1 MYTWDGYDALQIQ
14 LDAIRSMSPYQ
25 YDAYLKKS
33 DYERAKRKLSSLR
46 EYLIQSEQN
55 SKLFTTL
62 AKKHLKLYADSED
75 ENEWE
80 IAQEYLAFAED
91 EKHIRIDIRSQ
102 LQDIQNN
109 IRGKKLIWEKAQKM
123 AKLQETMEQASN

>member
-33 DYERAKRKLSSLR
+33 DYVLAKRELSSLR

-62 AKKHLKLYADSED
+62 AKKHLKLYADSE
-75 ENEWE
+75 
-80 IAQEYLAFAED
+80 
-91 EKHIRIDIRSQ
+91 EKKIS
-102 LQDIQNN
+102 
-109 IRGKKLIWEKAQKM
+109 
-123 AKLQETMEQASN
+123 